1 MAGLTKTYT
10 GDLTQAIAGKIW
22 SVIKEED
29 EKRKIEDSEASKE
42 VKDAA
47 KKLLKEDKDSIPVKD
62 RDLRDTLANIFIP
75 VETKLSK
82 TKATTDSLSAKITSI
97 GGSIADTQNLIINQN
112 QILEE
117 KLDRM
122 LQVIGDENVRAI
134 LAEEQ
139 SKFNQLELGIE
150 GISDVADTFG
160 MGSSLLGGEGINT
173 LKNLLDEFARPLMPF
188 EDSRLLRVFRGR
200 FFSKIAS
207 FLPAR
212 MVARIFNIPIN
223 KVVDKKALYKSL
235 YRTYAPGGISPTMKQ
250 VMKKTK
256 TFTSVTGEVVK
267 PTIIPK
273 ATHQL
278 KVSKKYVQKGVK
290 NVSGVWSQQQGT
302 DALSDAIFRG
312 MDTDEAIAKQLGKK
326 VTKKTLANAPARFG
340 RKLRDSILVDILSS
354 PKAKERL
361 IKQLGKEGV
370 EKLGTK
376 AAQGA
381 FKTTAPLIG
390 TAWGAVEGVAR
401 LLMGDPKGMMLS
413 FGSAI
418 PVAGWGF
425 TVLDIIRDIDRDAYN
440 KHIEPNLP
448 MVSDKDFARF
458 FIDAAGITPDMYE
471 RGSGHISPVSLG
483 IGNSIEQIVGAT
495 LAIGKAAGIDTKS
508 LVTDAGLG
516 SVNPRGTFS
525 FDISSNVSGTSEPTS
540 KMVRDRE
547 LPQIRKKKKTQQ
559 EILEDKNNKE
569 TIEEK
574 KTQDSRWLLDPRR
587 HFNFGNKSG
596 EGGIG
601 GDPVSATD
609 TIAGDG
615 TVIEFWGQQGKDR
628 SGEPGVDFSFRDY
641 KSNYNLFPG
650 TVLETGLLY
659 GARYGNVVVVRS
671 IDPSNGQEFDALYS
685 HFPDGGMD
693 VKPGQQVGAGQYLG
707 KVGFV
712 SVDTPGVPQMQPNN
726 AGNMSGW
733 HTSVDFFE
741 PGSAARYEN
750 ANAIINLVTSSN
762 GQKPSGLLQKLTP
775 PVKKEEDITPPPLPP
790 ISNNLDNIDGGKS
803 LVSQAISNGSM
814 ERLVKKRNSAV
825 SVPIIVNNQVAAS
838 SPSSSIQISSGGGN
852 GIGWEQMQ
860 SARLGVA

>member
-82 TKATTDSLSAKITSI
+82 TKATTDGLSAKITSI

-122 LQVIGDENVRAI
+122 LDVIGTQNH
-134 LAEEQ
+134 LANKALTEAR
-139 SKFNQLELGIE
+139 FDQLENTLE
-150 GISDVADTFG
+150 GMFDVAGTFG
-160 MGSSLLGGEGINT
+160 LHDTTGG
-173 LKNLLDEFARPLMPF
+173 
-188 EDSRLLRVFRGR
+188 GR
-200 FFSKIAS
+200 F
-207 FLPAR
+207 
-212 MVARIFNIPIN
+212 
-223 KVVDKKALYKSL
+223 KALYNIFDEAVIRSL
-235 YRTYAPGGISPTMKQ
+235 TRRIGKGNWTSKAILNVADRGLWKLGLKIFGRKG
-250 VMKKTK
+250 MKKFLGFRPGSPKFQGSWGSGLEKLVDADTRSVLRASRGK
-256 TFTSVTGEVVK
+256 GPKNIFKPAISSEMITRNKGIRKNVGEQAFRTSVLQGAGPDKAIKEATKKFGKGLPRSEKLAQRLNKSGLLRRFWTSKVARSALVEKLGETGV
-267 PTIIPK
+267 
-273 ATHQL
+273 A
-278 KVSKKYVQKGVK
+278 
-290 NVSGVWSQQQGT
+290 
-302 DALSDAIFRG
+302 R
-312 MDTDEAIAKQLGKK
+312 LGKK
-326 VTKKTLANAPARFG
+326 V
-340 RKLRDSILVDILSS
+340 
-354 PKAKERL
+354 
-361 IKQLGKEGV
+361 
-370 EKLGTK
+370 
-376 AAQGA
+376 AAGA
-381 FKTTAPLIG
+381 FKGQAPLFG
-390 TAWGAVEGVAR
+390 TAYGAVEGIAR

-418 PVAGWGF
+418 PIGGWAF
-425 TVLDIIRDIDRDAYN
+425 TMIDILRDIDREAYDR
-440 KHIEPNLP
+440 HIEPNMP
-448 MVSDKDFARF
+448 MVSDDDFGRF
-458 FIDAAGITPDMYE
+458 FMEALGISPDQFE

-516 SVNPRGTFS
+516 SVNPKGTFS

-547 LPQIRKKKKTQQ
+547 LPQIRKKKKTLE
-559 EILEDKNNKE
+559 EIEKEENDKNNKE
-569 TIEEK
+569 DEYTGGRNRLQRI
-574 KTQDSRWLLDPRR
+574 LDPLQV
-587 HFNFGNKSG
+587 FSKDKEGG
-596 EGGIG
+596 GGIG
-601 GDPVSATD
+601 GDPVTATD

-685 HFPDGGMD
+685 HFPDGGMA

-838 SPSSSIQISSGGGN
+838 SPSSSIQISSGGGS

>member
-47 KKLLKEDKDSIPVKD
+47 KNLLKEDKDSIPVKD

-82 TKATTDSLSAKITSI
+82 TKSTTDGLSAKITSI

-150 GISDVADTFG
+150 GMTDVADTFG
-160 MGSSLLGGEGINT
+160 IGSSLGGADGSSTMNNLIDEM
-173 LKNLLDEFARPLMPF
+173 LKPFMDF
-188 EDSRLLRVFRGR
+188 EDSRSLRIFRGK
-200 FFSKIAS
+200 FFGKLSS

-212 MVARIFNIPIN
+212 LLARVFGIPVS
-223 KVVDKKALYKSL
+223 KVVDKKSL
-235 YRTYAPGGISPTMKQ
+235 YRSLHRTYAPGGISPTMKHLI
-250 VMKKTK
+250 KTQNLK
-256 TFTSVTGEVVK
+256 IV
-267 PTIIPK
+267 PK

-278 KVSKKYVQKGVK
+278 KISKKFSQTGVK

-312 MDTDEAIAKQLGKK
+312 MDPDEAIAKQLGKK
-326 VTKKTLANAPARFG
+326 TAKKTLANAPARFG
-340 RKLRDSILVDILSS
+340 RRLRDSILLDILNS

-370 EKLGTK
+370 EKLGVK

-381 FKTTAPLIG
+381 FKTTAPLLG
-390 TAWGAVEGVAR
+390 TAWGAVEGIAR

-418 PVAGWGF
+418 PAAGWGF

-471 RGSGHISPVSLG
+471 RGSGHISPVSRG
-483 IGNSIEQIVGAT
+483 IGSSIEQIVGAT

-547 LPQIRKKKKTQQ
+547 LPQIRKKKKKAE
-559 EILEDKNNKE
+559 EIEKETNDKNNKKDE
-569 TIEEK
+569 YTGGRNKLQRI
-574 KTQDSRWLLDPRR
+574 LDPLQV
-587 HFNFGNKSG
+587 FSKDKEGG
-596 EGGIG
+596 GGIG
-601 GDPVSATD
+601 GDPVTATD

-615 TVIEFWGQQGKDR
+615 TVIEFWGQQGRDL

-671 IDPSNGQEFDALYS
+671 IDPSNGQEFDSLYS
-685 HFPDGGMD
+685 HFPNGGMA
-693 VKPGQQVGAGQYLG
+693 VEPGQSVGAGQYLG

-712 SVDTPGVPQMQPNN
+712 SVDTPGVPQMQPDN

-741 PGSAARYEN
+741 PGSSARYRN
-750 ANAIINLVTSSN
+750 LGAIQSLVTGAN
-762 GQKPSGLLQKLTP
+762 GKKPNGLLEKLAP
-775 PVKKEEDITPPPLPP
+775 PVKNEEDLKLPPPLPP

-838 SPSSSIQISSGGGN
+838 SPSSSIQISSGGGS
-852 GIGWEQMQ
+852 GIGWEQIQ
-860 SARLGVA
+860 NARLGVA

>member
-82 TKATTDSLSAKITSI
+82 TKSTTDGLSAKITSI

-112 QILEE
+112 EILEE

-122 LQVIGDENVRAI
+122 LDVIGTKNH
-134 LAEEQ
+134 LANKALTEAR
-139 SKFNQLELGIE
+139 FDQLENTLE
-150 GISDVADTFG
+150 GMFDVAGTFG
-160 MGSSLLGGEGINT
+160 LHDTTSG
-173 LKNLLDEFARPLMPF
+173 
-188 EDSRLLRVFRGR
+188 GR
-200 FFSKIAS
+200 F
-207 FLPAR
+207 
-212 MVARIFNIPIN
+212 
-223 KVVDKKALYKSL
+223 KALY
-235 YRTYAPGGISPTMKQ
+235 
-250 VMKKTK
+250 
-256 TFTSVTGEVVK
+256 
-267 PTIIPK
+267 
-273 ATHQL
+273 
-278 KVSKKYVQKGVK
+278 
-290 NVSGVWSQQQGT
+290 N
-302 DALSDAIFRG
+302 IF
-312 MDTDEAIAKQLGKK
+312 DEAIIRSLTRRIGKGNWTSKALLNVTDRGLWKLGLKIFGRKGMKKFLGFKPGAPKFKGSWGSGLEKLVNADTRSALRASRGKGPKNIFKPAISSEMITRNKGIRKNVGEQAFRTSVLQGAGPDKAIKEATKKFGKGLPRSEKLAQRLNKSGLLRRFWNSKVARSALVEKLGETGVAKLGKK
-326 VTKKTLANAPARFG
+326 V
-340 RKLRDSILVDILSS
+340 
-354 PKAKERL
+354 
-361 IKQLGKEGV
+361 
-370 EKLGTK
+370 
-376 AAQGA
+376 AAGA
-381 FKTTAPLIG
+381 FKGQAPLFG
-390 TAWGAVEGVAR
+390 TAYGAVEGIAR

-418 PVAGWGF
+418 PIGGWAF
-425 TVLDIIRDIDRDAYN
+425 TMIDILRDIDREAYDR
-440 KHIEPNLP
+440 HIEPNMP
-448 MVSDKDFARF
+448 MVSDDDFGRF
-458 FIDAAGITPDMYE
+458 FMEALGISPDQFE
-471 RGSGHISPVSLG
+471 RGSGHISPSSFG
-483 IGNSIEQIVGAT
+483 IGGSIEQIVGAT

-516 SVNPRGTFS
+516 SVNPKGTFS

-547 LPQIRKKKKTQQ
+547 LPQIRKKKQTQQ
-559 EILEDKNNKE
+559 EILKE
-569 TIEEK
+569 TNDKATVEEK

-596 EGGIG
+596 KGGIG

-671 IDPSNGQEFDALYS
+671 IDPSNGQEFDSLYS
-685 HFPDGGMD
+685 HFPNGGMA
-693 VKPGQQVGAGQYLG
+693 VEPGQSVGAGQYLG

-712 SVDTPGVPQMQPNN
+712 SVDTPGVPQMQPDN

-741 PGSAARYEN
+741 PGSSARYRN
-750 ANAIINLVTSSN
+750 LGAIQSLVTGAN
-762 GQKPSGLLQKLTP
+762 GKKPNGLLEKLAP
-775 PVKKEEDITPPPLPP
+775 PVKNEEDLKLPPPLPP

-838 SPSSSIQISSGGGN
+838 SPSSSIQISSGGGS
-852 GIGWEQMQ
+852 GIGWEQIQ
-860 SARLGVA
+860 NARLGVA